1 MLKIIVAVVLLVSAG
16 SGWFY
21 LDYLNKQE
29 QIAAQ
34 ELRLSV
40 EKNRAQAAA
49 AEQARLA
56 AKLAFETKLNTE
68 LKTCLD
74 ATQQANTDFLTANQK
89 PVPRKAGQFSV
100 PQLALDSAAQTLATS
115 TADCQLKFEQEL
127 SVGSN

>member
-16 SGWFY
+16 TGWFY

-56 AKLAFETKLNTE
+56 AKLALETKLNTE

-74 ATQQANTDFLTANQK
+74 VAQQANTDFLAANQK
-89 PVPRKAGQFSV
+89 PVPRKAGQFTV
-100 PQLALDSAAQTLATS
+100 PQLALDSAAQTLAAS
-115 TADCQLKFEQEL
+115 SAECQLKFEQGL
-127 SVGSN
+127 SLQSN